1 MDIKAAQSDRWLKS
15 PPREIVAVLLYGDD
29 PGKITERGAA
39 LSQAYANDPKNPG
52 ELVKLDDT
60 DLSGDPDRLAVELR
74 TVSMFGGRKVVRL
87 RAEPR
92 MKPELIGDLLDGT
105 PLAGV
110 LVVEGGNL
118 KADSK
123 LRALFVGAFNAAAVA
138 CYADDD
144 KSLGD
149 MISEVAR
156 EHKLTFSNE
165 ARDHLIGLLG
175 ADRALSRNEVEKLT
189 LYMGRGAEVTIDDID
204 AIVGDASELG
214 LDQIV
219 HAAAGGA
226 AREAVTTCDRAIAS
240 GESPQSIILA
250 LLRHFLRLHL
260 LAAGIEQGKPM
271 ESALRSLR
279 PPLHFKAQPLVQAEL
294 RKWSLPRLTTAVA
307 LIQRATKESRLSSAL
322 ERELTEK
329 LLLDLTRLSASRG

>member
-1 MDIKAAQSDRWLKS
+1 MDIKVAQSDRFLKA
-15 PPREIVAVLLYGDD
+15 PPREVVAVLLYGDD
-29 PGKITERGAA
+29 PGKISERGLA
-39 LSQAYANDPKNPG
+39 LAQAYANDAKAPG
-52 ELVKLDDT
+52 ELIRLDDT
-60 DLSGDPDRLAVELR
+60 DIAGDPDRLAIELR
-74 TVSMFGGRKVVRL
+74 TVPMFGGRKVVRL
-87 RAEPR
+87 RAEAR

-144 KSLGD
+144 SSLATMIGD
-149 MISEVAR
+149 VATA
-156 EHKLTFSNE
+156 HKLTLSNQ
-165 ARDHLIGLLG
+165 ARDHLISLLG
-175 ADRALSRNEVEKLT
+175 ADRALSRNEVEKLA
-189 LYMGRGAEVTIDDID
+189 LYTGNGAEVTVDDID

-219 HAAAGGA
+219 HAAAAGA
-226 AREAVTTCDRAIAS
+226 ARDALNTCDRAIAA
-240 GESPQSIILA
+240 GESPQSVILA

-260 LAAGIEQGKPM
+260 LAASIEAGELM
-271 ESALRSLR
+271 EGALRSLR
-279 PPLHFKAQPLVQAEL
+279 PPLHFKAQPLVQSEL
-294 RKWSLPRLTTAVA
+294 RKWSLARLSAAVG
-307 LIQRATKESRLSSAL
+307 LIQTATKETRLSSAL

-329 LLLDLTRLSASRG
+329 LLLDLTRLAQSKG